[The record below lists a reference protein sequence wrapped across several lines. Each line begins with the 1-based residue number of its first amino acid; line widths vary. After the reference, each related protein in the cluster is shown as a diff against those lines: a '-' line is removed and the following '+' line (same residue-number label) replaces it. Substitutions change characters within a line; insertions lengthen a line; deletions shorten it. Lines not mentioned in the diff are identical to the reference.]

1 MTDAQ
6 AARHAA
12 LAALAAGPFDLLVVG
27 GGINGAG
34 IARDAALRGLRT
46 ALVER
51 GDLGSGTSSASS
63 KLVHGGFRYLEQG
76 HIRLVLQACRERER
90 LRRLA
95 PHLVRPQRFLF
106 PVYAGGPVSRAKLAL
121 GLWAYDLLAGWWQV
135 HRHRMLSAAAVR
147 RVEPALRTE
156 GLRGGGLYW
165 DARTDDARLVLE
177 TALAAAE
184 AGAVIVSYAEVT
196 GFLKEAGRIVG
207 ARVRE
212 RLGGNELDVRARV
225 VVNAS
230 GPWMD
235 AVATLDEPGP
245 PRLRLTKGVHLVV
258 IPWGEHA
265 LIGTTDTDQPGGPD
279 APCTVEPDDVA
290 YLLETVN
297 HYFPAARLAPADV
310 VSAFAGLRPLV
321 APEPGRR
328 FLPSDV
334 SREEAIFVSRAGL
347 ISLAGGKLTTYRLVA
362 AEVVDRVIAA
372 LGRLGDP
379 RRFGRCRC
387 PADGTTRRG
396 SPPRRSRA
404 TETGCRRRSSA
415 TSRIATG
422 AGSARC
428 SPSSAATA
436 PSPRP
441 SPPRCPI
448 RAPRWWPQSS
458 ASGRSRRKTCC
469 AAARTSP
476 SAIPSRGRGWPR
488 RWRRSWPAPS
498 AGIRHASGGR
508 PMPTCAPW
516 RRRGGGGGERAPG
529 AGARGRGAA
538 RRDAREPRRPAR
550 PRAGDRARARAG
562 VSGRLV
568 RPPLPHAVGAA
579 RGHHPLG
586 AVHRQDGEHGHPG
599 AVCRVSNPGRA
610 GGGGSRARRGARQAH
625 GILPAEDEEPPC
637 RRPRDRH
644 RARRRGA
651 RVARGAHGA
660 PGHRAQ
666 DRERRA
672 RHGVRSARD
681 FRGHPC
687 APARGPTRLELRGRS
702 RPHRAGSP

>member
-51 GDLGSGTSSASS
+51 GDLASGTSSASS
-63 KLVHGGFRYLEQG
+63 KLVHGGLRYLEQG
-76 HIRLVLQACRERER
+76 HVRLVLQACRERER

-135 HRHRMLSAAAVR
+135 HRHRMLSADAVR

-235 AVATLDEPGP
+235 AVARLDEPGP

-258 IPWGEHA
+258 PRARVQNRDAVVLHALRDRRVLFVIPWGEHA
-265 LIGTTDTDQPGGPD
+265 LIGTTDTDHPGGPD
-279 APCTVEPDDVA
+279 VPCTVEPDDVA

-297 HYFPAARLAPADV
+297 HYFPAAGLAPADV

-379 RRFGRCRC
+379 RRFGRSRTATLPLPGGRDH
-387 PADGTTRRG
+387 PARLAAEALARDGNGLPPAVVGHLAHRSG
-396 SPPRRSRA
+396 SRLGEVLALLGRDRTLAAPIAAPLPDPRAEVVAAVEREWA
-404 TETGCRRRSSA
+404 LTPEDVLRRRTHVA
-415 TSRIATG
+415 LCDPEQGTGVAAEVAALMARALGWDPARIRG
-422 AGSARC
+422 AADAYVRAVAEAR
-428 SPSSAATA
+428 
-436 PSPRP
+436 
-441 SPPRCPI
+441 
-448 RAPRWWPQSS
+448 
-458 ASGRSRRKTCC
+458 
-469 AAARTSP
+469 
-476 SAIPSRGRGWPR
+476 R
-488 RWRRSWPAPS
+488 RWR
-498 AGIRHASGGR
+498 
-508 PMPTCAPW
+508 
-516 RRRGGGGGERAPG
+516 
-529 AGARGRGAA
+529 
-538 RRDAREPRRPAR
+538 
-550 PRAGDRARARAG
+550 
-562 VSGRLV
+562 
-568 RPPLPHAVGAA
+568 
-579 RGHHPLG
+579 
-586 AVHRQDGEHGHPG
+586 
-599 AVCRVSNPGRA
+599 
-610 GGGGSRARRGARQAH
+610 
-625 GILPAEDEEPPC
+625 
-637 RRPRDRH
+637 
-644 RARRRGA
+644 
-651 RVARGAHGA
+651 
-660 PGHRAQ
+660 
-666 DRERRA
+666 
-672 RHGVRSARD
+672 
-681 FRGHPC
+681 
-687 APARGPTRLELRGRS
+687 
-702 RPHRAGSP
+702 